1 MSKLN
6 TTQLTRDML
15 DAVQTVLKA
24 HWKDTKPFAEA
35 EVKKLAI
42 TATQIAAGQLAGTL
56 NKAQAKILVRMQGN
70 ASQAVL
76 TSIETIGMIAAQDAI
91 NAAVA
96 VLRGAV
102 NSAIGVPFL

>member
-1 MSKLN
+1 MANLN
-6 TTQLTRDML
+6 TSQLTRDML
-15 DAVQTVLKA
+15 AAVQKVLKT
-24 HWKDTKPFAEA
+24 HWDDTKPFAEA

-42 TATQIAAGQLAGTL
+42 TAAQIAAGSLAGTL
-56 NKAQAKILVRMQGN
+56 NKAQGKILVRMQAN